1 METEDLVEQTT
12 QLVKDLNINNDC
24 LLGLRNMC
32 KVNKYLYH
40 TEFKFFSTVL
50 HDLVSNAGNLL
61 ASHTKDKLYS
71 FCFAIAK
78 LKYF

>member
-1 METEDLVEQTT
+1 METEDLVEQRT
-12 QLVKDLNINNDC
+12 QLVKDLNINNYC

-50 HDLVSNAGNLL
+50 HESEVDYLVSNAYKRNTVLVWQML
-61 ASHTKDKLYS
+61 N
-71 FCFAIAK
+71 
-78 LKYF
+78 

>member
-1 METEDLVEQTT
+1 MYYVKTVRLRVSDIPLDEPAQYLMETEDLVEQRT

-40 TEFKFFSTVL
+40 TEFQFFSMV
-50 HDLVSNAGNLL
+50 
-61 ASHTKDKLYS
+61 
-71 FCFAIAK
+71 
-78 LKYF
+78 